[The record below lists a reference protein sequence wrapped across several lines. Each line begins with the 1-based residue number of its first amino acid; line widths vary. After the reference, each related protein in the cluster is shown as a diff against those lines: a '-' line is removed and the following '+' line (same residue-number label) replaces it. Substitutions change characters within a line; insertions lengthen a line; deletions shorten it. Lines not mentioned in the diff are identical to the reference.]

1 MCVCVSVCAGACVC
15 VRESVYECL
24 RETERK
30 REVVCHFVLEQ
41 LLLNL
46 ACVDFLEQ
54 KEALVKMSLRSLH
67 RDRHGCAGK
76 ALACSLQSLPLRR
89 D

>member
-1 MCVCVSVCAGACVC
+1 MFVCE
-15 VRESVYECL
+15 RESVYEC
-24 RETERK
+24 ERDRAK
-30 REVVCHFVLEQ
+30 ERIRVCHCVLEQ

-54 KEALVKMSLRSLH
+54 KEALVKKSLRSLH
-67 RDRHGCAGK
+67 RDRCASK
-76 ALACSLQSLPLRR
+76 ALVCSLQSLPLRR